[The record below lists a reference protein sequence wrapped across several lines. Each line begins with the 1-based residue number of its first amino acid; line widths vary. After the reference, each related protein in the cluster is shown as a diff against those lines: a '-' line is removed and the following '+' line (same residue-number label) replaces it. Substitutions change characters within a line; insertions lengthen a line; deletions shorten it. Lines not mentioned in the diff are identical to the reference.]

1 MTEDAFGT
9 AALRRAVTEAWL
21 ASPTR
26 FREDANT
33 EEDHAR
39 GYYRD
44 RVVVELA
51 QNAADAAAHARAPG
65 RLVLRLAPDASGSWW
80 LTAENSG
87 EPLDARGVASLASM
101 RASAKVVPTKRA
113 SDGARRAFPATASG
127 SGPTAEL
134 QPVGEG
140 PGRVGR
146 FGVGFAAVRSVADEI
161 VVRSTLGGV
170 VFSLDRTRDALDGL
184 TRAPGGERAEQADAD
199 RLAAAV
205 LERGAALPVLRLPF
219 PTDPL
224 PASPAGP
231 TLAGLEP
238 SQGRDLAGPDR
249 AEGAREPGGP
259 WAPDTVVSLRLR
271 DEQAVLA
278 VRHQLDELDD
288 ALLLALPALAEVV
301 VVVADTGEV
310 RHLQDADARWT
321 VLREAGESSADLL
334 ASLPVEQQHA
344 GWSLLWALPHEPTAV
359 SGLLHA
365 PTPTDERLTFP
376 ALLIASFPLD
386 PSRRHVL
393 PGPVTE
399 DLAARA
405 GEAYARLLA
414 RLAAWDAGGAS
425 IAASVP
431 DVQTGHLPGIGRSHV
446 PGHVPGNV
454 LGLVPTGLPTSE
466 VDARIREVA
475 LDALRGTRLLAPVR
489 EDRAATAHRD
499 DQDEPDAARYLVAPR
514 DAQVLAGEVGR
525 DPDVLRVLGRW
536 VPGLVDVPSPFLA
549 VARSLGVQSRDLADV
564 LDELPAG
571 MGPSSWREV
580 YAVLAPHRGQPGVL
594 DALGA
599 VTVPLAD
606 GRTVRGARGTL
617 LLSPGDE
624 VPGADGASGAA
635 GSSPFLAL
643 ARSLGLRLV
652 HPEAAHPL
660 LERLGATVSSAR
672 TLLEEPAV
680 RDHVL
685 HLADEAADGDPLL
698 GDLADVGD
706 DGPALWTSR
715 SPALDA
721 EADMPAP
728 DPDAA
733 QGDVPSQVP
742 SAVGQVLA
750 LVRAALDE
758 GALPAELPFWLGELP
773 LPTADGDL
781 SPARECVLPGSWA
794 AEHLDGLVP
803 LAAEAEP
810 SGAWS
815 EDVLRAVGVQADVSV
830 YRVADVLTPWARG
843 TDLAD
848 DAADP
853 ADPQSWLA
861 GWTDYLDFLAGL
873 HGGGA
878 YVGDLD
884 GVADLDAVADD
895 AWPAF
900 LARLA
905 HDPDARA
912 ALLDPVRGQGSARA
926 GDAPSYTAW
935 WLRRHL
941 GAPFAAQ
948 PGTVPF
954 LADPPPAVRGLDAEV
969 VRALGGVV
977 RLEDLDPADWSGYLA
992 ALPDVGTPLPL
1003 TASLAVWRGLGA
1015 LARRVP
1021 AADVL
1026 DELPERLPGLRG
1038 GRATCVAAEDLAVAT
1053 SAMWAQVRTVLPVAP
1068 DGAGDAVRAGEALA
1082 DLLDLPLL
1090 PTPRSTDVPLP
1101 DGEGSRQVVDARV
1114 VGLVEGVPEHWFEHD
1129 VLTVDGVEVDW
1140 WVCAGGGGPEVHA
1153 ATTSGLARGLAAAAG
1168 RADTRYLLEVALL
1181 DPDAADELLAES
1193 AWDGADPPR

>member
-1 MTEDAFGT
+1 MTDDAFGT
-9 AALRRAVTEAWL
+9 AALRRAVSEAWL

-51 QNAADAAAHARAPG
+51 QNAADAAAHAGVPG
-65 RLVLRLAPDASGSWW
+65 RLVLRLAPDEAGSWW

-87 EPLDARGVASLASM
+87 APLDAAGVASLASM
-101 RASAKVVPTKRA
+101 RASAKLAP
-113 SDGARRAFPATASG
+113 SGARPDAPAPGSG
-127 SGPTAEL
+127 PGPTAERTSAAS
-134 QPVGEG
+134 G

-170 VFSLDRTRDALDGL
+170 EFSLERTREALDGL
-184 TRAPGGERAEQADAD
+184 TRASGADRADAD

-205 LERGAALPVLRLPF
+205 RERGAALPVLRLPF
-219 PTDPL
+219 PADPL
-224 PASPAGP
+224 PTVSSPAVP
-231 TLAGLEP
+231 A
-238 SQGRDLAGPDR
+238 
-249 AEGAREPGGP
+249 
-259 WAPDTVVSLRLR
+259 DTVVSLRLR
-271 DEQAVLA
+271 DDEAVQAV
-278 VRHQLDELDD
+278 RRQLDELDD
-288 ALLLALPALAEVV
+288 ALLLALPALDEVV
-301 VVVADTGEV
+301 VDVAGAGEV
-310 RHLQDADARWT
+310 RRLQDADARWT
-321 VLREAGESSADLL
+321 VLRDAGETPADLL
-334 ASLPVEQQHA
+334 ASLPVEQRHV
-344 GWSLLWALPHEPTAV
+344 GWSLLWALPHERTAV
-359 SGLLHA
+359 PGLLHA

-393 PGPVTE
+393 PGPVA
-399 DLAARA
+399 DALAARS

-414 RLAAWDAGGAS
+414 RLAAQGANDPGSSATAPDARRS
-425 IAASVP
+425 SVLGIDHAP
-431 DVQTGHLPGIGRSHV
+431 DRADVRGH
-446 PGHVPGNV
+446 V
-454 LGLVPTGLPTSE
+454 LGLVPTGLPASE
-466 VDARIREVA
+466 VDARIRDVA
-475 LDALRGTRLLAPVR
+475 LDALRGAPLLAPVG
-489 EDRAATAHRD
+489 EIMAATAHRD
-499 DQDEPDAARYLVAPR
+499 GQDEPDASRHLVAPR

-525 DPDVLRVLGRW
+525 DPAVLRVLGRW

-549 VARSLGVQSRDLADV
+549 VARSLGVQARDLADV

-571 MGPSSWREV
+571 MGPSSWREI
-580 YAVLAPHRGQPGVL
+580 YTVLAPHRGQPGVL

-606 GRTVRGARGTL
+606 GRTVRGARGAL
-617 LLSPGDE
+617 LLTSDERDPGTA
-624 VPGADGASGAA
+624 GTASAA
-635 GSSPFLAL
+635 GSPPFLAL

-680 RDHVL
+680 KDHVL

-698 GDLADVGD
+698 GDLEDLGDVE
-706 DGPALWTSR
+706 PEPWTTVPLPGS
-715 SPALDA
+715 
-721 EADMPAP
+721 E
-728 DPDAA
+728 PDAPVPGTE
-733 QGDVPSQVP
+733 GDVPAQVP

-803 LAAEAEP
+803 LVAQAEP

-843 TDLAD
+843 ADLAD

-861 GWTDYLDFLAGL
+861 GWTDYLDALAGL

-884 GVADLDAVADD
+884 GVADLDAVSDD

-912 ALLDPVRGQGSARA
+912 ALLAPVRGQGSARV

-954 LADPPPAVRGLDAEV
+954 LADPPPAVRGLDTEV

-1003 TASLAVWRGLGA
+1003 SASLAVWRGLGA
-1015 LARRVP
+1015 LAGRAP
-1021 AADVL
+1021 AAEVL
-1026 DELPERLPGLRG
+1026 DELPERLPGLRA
-1038 GRATCVAAEDLAVAT
+1038 GRATCVAADDLAVAT

-1068 DGAGDAVRAGEALA
+1068 GSAGDAARVGETLA
-1082 DLLDLPLL
+1082 DLLDLLL
-1090 PTPRSTDVPLP
+1090 LAPPGSVDVPLP
-1101 DGEGSRQVVDARV
+1101 DGEGSPQAVDPRV
-1114 VGLVEGVPEHWFEHD
+1114 VGLVPGVPVRWFEHD
-1129 VLTVDGVEVDW
+1129 ALSVDGVEVDW
-1140 WVCAGGGGPEVHA
+1140 WVCAGRDGAQVHA

-1168 RADTRYLLEVALL
+1168 RPDARHLLEVALL

-1193 AWDGADPPR
+1193 AWDR

>member
-1 MTEDAFGT
+1 MTDDAFGT
-9 AALRRAVTEAWL
+9 AALRRAVSEAWL

-51 QNAADAAAHARAPG
+51 QNAADAAAHAGVPG
-65 RLVLRLAPDASGSWW
+65 RLVLRLAPDEAGSWW

-87 EPLDARGVASLASM
+87 APLDAAGVASLASM
-101 RASAKVVPTKRA
+101 RASAKLAP
-113 SDGARRAFPATASG
+113 SGARPDAPAPGSG
-127 SGPTAEL
+127 PGPTAERTSAAS
-134 QPVGEG
+134 G

-170 VFSLDRTRDALDGL
+170 EFSLERTREALDGL
-184 TRAPGGERAEQADAD
+184 TRASGADRADAD

-205 LERGAALPVLRLPF
+205 RERGAALPVLRLPF
-219 PTDPL
+219 PADPL
-224 PASPAGP
+224 PTVSSPAVP
-231 TLAGLEP
+231 A
-238 SQGRDLAGPDR
+238 
-249 AEGAREPGGP
+249 
-259 WAPDTVVSLRLR
+259 DTVVSLRLR
-271 DEQAVLA
+271 DDEAVQAV
-278 VRHQLDELDD
+278 RRQLDELDD
-288 ALLLALPALAEVV
+288 ALLLALPALDEVV
-301 VVVADTGEV
+301 VDVAGAGEV
-310 RHLQDADARWT
+310 RRLQDADARWT
-321 VLREAGESSADLL
+321 VLRDAGETPADLL
-334 ASLPVEQQHA
+334 ASLPVEQRHV
-344 GWSLLWALPHEPTAV
+344 GWSLLWALPHERTAV
-359 SGLLHA
+359 PGLLHA

-393 PGPVTE
+393 PGPVA
-399 DLAARA
+399 DALAARS

-414 RLAAWDAGGAS
+414 RLAAQGANDPGSSATAPDARRSPVLGIDHA
-425 IAASVP
+425 P
-431 DVQTGHLPGIGRSHV
+431 DRGDVRGH
-446 PGHVPGNV
+446 V
-454 LGLVPTGLPTSE
+454 LGLVPTGLPASE
-466 VDARIREVA
+466 VDARIRDVA
-475 LDALRGTRLLAPVR
+475 LDALRGAPLLAPVG
-489 EDRAATAHRD
+489 EIMAATAHLD
-499 DQDEPDAARYLVAPR
+499 GQDEPDASRHLVAPR

-525 DPDVLRVLGRW
+525 DPAVLRVLGRW
-536 VPGLVDVPSPFLA
+536 VPGLVDVPSPCLA
-549 VARSLGVQSRDLADV
+549 VARSLGVQARDLADV

-571 MGPSSWREV
+571 MGPSSWREI
-580 YAVLAPHRGQPGVL
+580 YTVLAPHRGQPGVL

-606 GRTVRGARGTL
+606 GRTVRGARGAL
-617 LLSPGDE
+617 LLTSDERDPGTA
-624 VPGADGASGAA
+624 GTAGKA
-635 GSSPFLAL
+635 GSPPFLAL

-680 RDHVL
+680 KDHVL

-698 GDLADVGD
+698 GDLEDLGDVE
-706 DGPALWTSR
+706 PEPWTTVPLPGS
-715 SPALDA
+715 
-721 EADMPAP
+721 E
-728 DPDAA
+728 PDAPVPGTE
-733 QGDVPSQVP
+733 GDVPAQVP

-803 LAAEAEP
+803 LVAQAEP

-843 TDLAD
+843 ADLAD

-861 GWTDYLDFLAGL
+861 GWTDYLDALAGL

-884 GVADLDAVADD
+884 GVADLDAVSDD

-900 LARLA
+900 LAGLA

-912 ALLDPVRGQGSARA
+912 AL
-926 GDAPSYTAW
+926 
-935 WLRRHL
+935 
-941 GAPFAAQ
+941 
-948 PGTVPF
+948 
-954 LADPPPAVRGLDAEV
+954 
-969 VRALGGVV
+969 
-977 RLEDLDPADWSGYLA
+977 
-992 ALPDVGTPLPL
+992 
-1003 TASLAVWRGLGA
+1003 
-1015 LARRVP
+1015 
-1021 AADVL
+1021 
-1026 DELPERLPGLRG
+1026 
-1038 GRATCVAAEDLAVAT
+1038 
-1053 SAMWAQVRTVLPVAP
+1053 
-1068 DGAGDAVRAGEALA
+1068 
-1082 DLLDLPLL
+1082 
-1090 PTPRSTDVPLP
+1090 
-1101 DGEGSRQVVDARV
+1101 
-1114 VGLVEGVPEHWFEHD
+1114 
-1129 VLTVDGVEVDW
+1129 
-1140 WVCAGGGGPEVHA
+1140 
-1153 ATTSGLARGLAAAAG
+1153 
-1168 RADTRYLLEVALL
+1168 
-1181 DPDAADELLAES
+1181 
-1193 AWDGADPPR
+1193 

>member
-1 MTEDAFGT
+1 MIEDAFGT
-9 AALRRAVTEAWL
+9 AALRRAVSEAWL

-51 QNAADAAAHARAPG
+51 QNAADAAAHAGVPG
-65 RLVLRLAPDASGSWW
+65 RLALRLAQDEAGAWW
-80 LTAENSG
+80 LTAQNSG
-87 EPLDARGVASLASM
+87 APLDAAGVASLASM
-101 RASAKVVPTKRA
+101 RASAKLAP
-113 SDGARRAFPATASG
+113 SGARPDASAPGPG
-127 SGPTAEL
+127 SGPTAGRTSA
-134 QPVGEG
+134 VAG

-161 VVRSTLGGV
+161 LVRSTLGGV
-170 VFSLDRTRDALDGL
+170 EFSLERTREALDGL
-184 TRAPGGERAEQADAD
+184 TRAPGAGRADAD

-205 LERGAALPVLRLPF
+205 RERGAALPVLRLPF
-219 PTDPL
+219 PAEPL
-224 PASPAGP
+224 PTSPSPADRP
-231 TLAGLEP
+231 A
-238 SQGRDLAGPDR
+238 PDR
-249 AEGAREPGGP
+249 ALT
-259 WAPDTVVSLRLR
+259 APADTVVSLRLR

-288 ALLLALPALAEVV
+288 ALLLALPALDEVV
-301 VVVADTGEV
+301 VDVAGAGEA
-310 RHLQDADARWT
+310 RRLHDADARWT
-321 VLREAGESSADLL
+321 VLRDAGETPADLL
-334 ASLPVEQQHA
+334 ASLPVEQRHV

-359 SGLLHA
+359 PGLLHA

-393 PGPVTE
+393 AGPVT
-399 DLAARA
+399 DALAVRA
-405 GEAYARLLA
+405 GEAYAHLLA
-414 RLAAWDAGGAS
+414 RLAAQGADGVGPS
-425 IAASVP
+425 ASGP
-431 DVQTGHLPGIGRSHV
+431 DVPARGH
-446 PGHVPGNV
+446 V

-466 VDARIREVA
+466 VDARIRDGA
-475 LDALRGTRLLAPVR
+475 LDALQGTPLLAPVG
-489 EDRAATAHRD
+489 EIMAASAYSD

-536 VPGLVDVPSPFLA
+536 VPGLVDVPSPFLP
-549 VARSLGVQSRDLADV
+549 VARSLGVQSRDLADL

-571 MGPSSWREV
+571 MDPSSWREV
-580 YAVLAPHRGQPGVL
+580 YTVLAPHRGQPGVL

-617 LLSPGDE
+617 LLTSDDQDPSTAGT
-624 VPGADGASGAA
+624 ASAA
-635 GSSPFLAL
+635 GSPPFLAL

-672 TLLEEPAV
+672 ALLEEPAV
-680 RDHVL
+680 KDHVL

-698 GDLADVGD
+698 GDLDDLGDVR
-706 DGPALWTSR
+706 PEPWTATSL
-715 SPALDA
+715 PGV
-721 EADMPAP
+721 EPGAP
-728 DPDAA
+728 VPSSE
-733 QGDVPSQVP
+733 GDVPAQVP

-758 GALPAELPFWLGELP
+758 GALPTELPFWLGELP

-803 LAAEAEP
+803 LVAQAEP

-815 EDVLRAVGVQADVSV
+815 ADVLRAVGVQADVSV

-848 DAADP
+848 DAADAADP
-853 ADPQSWLA
+853 AGAADPQSWLA
-861 GWTDYLDFLAGL
+861 GWTDYLDALAGL

-884 GVADLDAVADD
+884 GVADLDAVSDD

-905 HDPDARA
+905 QDPDARA
-912 ALLDPVRGQGSARA
+912 ALLAPVRGQGSARA

-954 LADPPPAVRGLDAEV
+954 LADPPPEVHGLDAEV

-1003 TASLAVWRGLGA
+1003 PASLAVWRGLGA
-1015 LARRVP
+1015 LARRAP
-1021 AADVL
+1021 AAADVL
-1026 DELPERLPGLRG
+1026 DELPERLPGLRA
-1038 GRATCVAAEDLAVAT
+1038 GRATCVAADDLAVAT

-1068 DGAGDAVRAGEALA
+1068 DSAGDAARVGEALA

-1090 PTPRSTDVPLP
+1090 APPGSVDVPLP
-1101 DGEGSRQVVDARV
+1101 DDEGSPQEVDARV
-1114 VGLVEGVPEHWFEHD
+1114 VGLVPGVPGRWFEHD
-1129 VLTVDGVEVDW
+1129 ALSVDGAEVDW
-1140 WVCAGGGGPEVHA
+1140 WVCAGRDGVQVHA
-1153 ATTSGLARGLAAAAG
+1153 ATTSGLARGLATAAG
-1168 RADTRYLLEVALL
+1168 RPGARHLLEVALL
-1181 DPDAADELLAES
+1181 DPDAGDDLLAES
-1193 AWDGADPPR
+1193 AWDR